1 MDRNDIYKY
10 YKLQEELNTIC
21 SKYLNNNIGKN
32 NPTKGIELEK
42 VNLLDGGRL
51 CVSYSLFNNED
62 KYTTS
67 TILNIKDLEDC

>member
-10 YKLQEELNTIC
+10 YKLQEELNTVC
-21 SKYLNNNIGKN
+21 SKYLNNIGKN

-51 CVSYSLFNNED
+51 CVSYFLFSNED